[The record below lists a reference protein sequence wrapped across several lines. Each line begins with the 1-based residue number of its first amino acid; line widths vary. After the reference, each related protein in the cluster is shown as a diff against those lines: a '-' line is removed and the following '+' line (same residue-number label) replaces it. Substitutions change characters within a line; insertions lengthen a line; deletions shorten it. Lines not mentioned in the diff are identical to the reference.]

1 MELHFG
7 RSFILEKHN
16 MEHDQSTMA
25 ARHKAVDAYYRLESL
40 QKAAKEVG
48 RPVSFVVRWVSRHK
62 RGFGMGDLP
71 QIWHREIS
79 SVK

>member
-16 MEHDQSTMA
+16 MEHDQST
-25 ARHKAVDAYYRLESL
+25 VDAYYRLESL
-40 QKAAKEVG
+40 QKAAKVVS